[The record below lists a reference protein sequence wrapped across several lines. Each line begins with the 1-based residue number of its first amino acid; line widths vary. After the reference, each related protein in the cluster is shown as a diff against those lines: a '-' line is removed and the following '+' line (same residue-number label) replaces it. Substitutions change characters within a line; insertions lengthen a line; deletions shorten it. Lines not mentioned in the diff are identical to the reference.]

1 MTQVSSN
8 SCVGLRQE
16 VARHVYGDVHLVR
29 LELLIERQ
37 VLDMDDIHL
46 VNIPDHERKEPVEE
60 WCGTIPKK

>member
-46 VNIPDHERKEPVEE
+46 VNIPGHERKDPVEE
-60 WCGTIPKK
+60 WCGIIPKK